1 MSLPLAAV
9 MPLPLADFDQEMAH
23 LKSQLHQT
31 QDAVEPAVQAE
42 RARRLMSWLARSA
55 VKLNFFLGVALVVS
69 LGLNAFLAWHATH
82 PVREY
87 FGSDNGRIFPLIP
100 MSHPYRKPPDVI
112 QYAADSIRKSFTMD
126 FNNWRDD
133 LERVRTLYTPG
144 GFKSF
149 LDQLKES
156 GFLETV
162 RTKRMNMSLVSG
174 GGVLIKDGLENGTY
188 VWFVEF
194 PIEVKLAGQTS
205 ELAAQKFKAIVRV
218 ERVPTLDSIEGIAIG
233 QFVTKPWSGSTQ

>member
-1 MSLPLAAV
+1 MPSAQSVVDQDLAHMQA
-9 MPLPLADFDQEMAH
+9 
-23 LKSQLHQT
+23 QLHVSH
-31 QDAVEPAVQAE
+31 DAVAPAVHAE
-42 RARRLMSWLARSA
+42 SARRLMSWLARSS
-55 VKLNFFLGVALVVS
+55 VKLNFFLGSALVLS
-69 LGLNAFLAWHATH
+69 LGLSVFLAWHATH

-87 FGSDNGRIFPLIP
+87 FGVDNGRIFPLIP
-100 MSHPYRKPPDVI
+100 QSHPYRKPPDVI
-112 QYAADSIRKSFTMD
+112 QYATDAIRKSFTMD

-133 LERVRTLYTPG
+133 LERVRMLYTPD

-149 LDQLKES
+149 LAQLKES

-174 GGVLIKDGLENGTY
+174 GGVLIKDGVENGSY

-205 ELAAQKFKAIVRV
+205 EFAPQKFKAIVRV

-233 QFVTKPWSGSTQ
+233 QFITKPWQGAGQ